1 MTTLQEAIN
10 NSINSVNEAKIN
22 YWMLVDV
29 DEGETYLVTASTLE
43 EAKELVES
51 VNNGDIK
58 SIFGW
63 LINDLTK
70 INSSKIVYDST
81 MIKSK
86 GDKKY

>member
-1 MTTLQEAIN
+1 MNTLQESIT
-10 NSINSVNEAKIN
+10 NSINEAKIN

-29 DEGETYLVTASTLE
+29 DEGETYLVAASTLE
-43 EAKELVES
+43 EAKELVET
-51 VNNGDIK
+51 VNGSDIK
-58 SIFGW
+58 AIFGW

-70 INSSKIVYDST
+70 IKSPKIVYDSL